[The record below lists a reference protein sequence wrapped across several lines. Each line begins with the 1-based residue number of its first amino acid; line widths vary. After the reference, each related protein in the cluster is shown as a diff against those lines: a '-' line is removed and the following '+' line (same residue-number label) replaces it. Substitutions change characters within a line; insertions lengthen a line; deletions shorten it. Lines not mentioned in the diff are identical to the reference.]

1 MPATASLV
9 TRSPGSLRLR
19 LAALLFGEFVVWGLW
34 FVSLGS
40 WLGATLHFSGQQI
53 GSIYGT
59 LALAG
64 LVTPMLGGAIAD
76 RLAHTERML
85 AVLHGIGGLLLLSA
99 SRQSSFSTLYV
110 AILLYALCYLPTLAL
125 VPSLAM
131 RHLRAP
137 AAEYPV
143 LRTLGTIGWIVA
155 GLIVGALDLELSAV
169 PIRLAGIASLVFAG
183 YCLTLPATPPLRR
196 NAPRSWSTL
205 LGLDALALL
214 RDPIFALFVVA
225 SVLLSVPNQFYN
237 AFAALYLT
245 ELHVPHPAM
254 LLTLGQ
260 VTEVGVLLMLP
271 RLHRRL
277 GSRRVLLIGA
287 AAWTMRTMLF
297 SIGGDGSTVAIF
309 AGILLHGLA
318 YGCIYIAGQLMVN
331 DRAPAEMRTAA
342 QGLMA
347 VATMGFGN
355 LIGAW
360 LAGRTVQ
367 HYTADSGAA
376 HDWSRVWAVAA
387 VVSAFAV
394 IGVLLNTRTSDR
406 LPSPAL

>member
-1 MPATASLV
+1 MSAPPTLADGT
-9 TRSPGSLRLR
+9 PGPLRIR

-40 WLGATLHFSGQQI
+40 WLGATLHFSGPQI
-53 GSIYGT
+53 GTIYGT

-85 AVLHGIGGLLLLSA
+85 AILHGAGGFLLLAA
-99 SRQSSFSTLYV
+99 SRQTTFRSLYV

-125 VPSLAM
+125 ATSLAL
-131 RHLRAP
+131 RHLSKP
-137 AAEYPV
+137 AKEYPA

-155 GLIVGALDLELSAV
+155 GLIVGALGLELSPV
-169 PIRLAGIASLVFAG
+169 PMRLAGVASLVLAA

-196 NAPRSWSTL
+196 DAPRSVSTL

-214 RDPIFALFVVA
+214 KDPIFALFVVA
-225 SVLLSVPNQFYN
+225 SLMLSVPNQFYN

-260 VTEVGVLLMLP
+260 MTEVGVLLSLP
-271 RLHRRL
+271 RIHARV
-277 GSRRVLLIGA
+277 GSRAVLLIGA
-287 AAWTMRTMLF
+287 GAWAIRTVLF
-297 SIGGDGSTVAIF
+297 SIGGNGNLILIC
-309 AGILLHGLA
+309 AGILIHGVS
-318 YGCIYIAGQLMVN
+318 YGCVYIAGQLMVH
-331 DRAPAEMRTAA
+331 DRAPAPMRSAA

-347 VATMGFGN
+347 VATMGVGN
-355 LIGAW
+355 LCGAW
-360 LAGRTVQ
+360 IAGRTVAQ
-367 HYTADSGAA
+367 YTTSALS
-376 HDWSRVWAVAA
+376 HDWSGVWMVAA
-387 VVSAFAV
+387 AFSIIAT
-394 IGVLLNTRTSDR
+394 IGVIFSQRSRQPNARVL
-406 LPSPAL
+406 

>member
-1 MPATASLV
+1 MPAPSLLA
-9 TRSPGSLRLR
+9 TRTPSSLRFR
-19 LAALLFGEFVVWGLW
+19 LAALLFGEFVIWGLW

-40 WLGATLHFSGQQI
+40 WLGATLHFSGPQI
-53 GSIYGT
+53 GMIYGT

-85 AVLHGIGGLLLLSA
+85 AILHGIGGVLLLVAARQATFSA
-99 SRQSSFSTLYV
+99 LYV

-131 RHLRAP
+131 RHLSTP
-137 AAEYPV
+137 AAEYPA

-155 GLIVGALDLELSAV
+155 GLIVGALRLELS
-169 PIRLAGIASLVFAG
+169 PLPMQLAGMVSLIVAA

-196 NAPRSWSTL
+196 DAPRGWSTL
-205 LGLDALALL
+205 LGLDAVALL

-225 SVLLSVPNQFYN
+225 SIVLSVPNQFYN

-260 VTEVGVLLMLP
+260 MTEVGVLLLLP
-271 RLHRRL
+271 RLHNRV
-277 GSRRVLLIGA
+277 GSRHVLMIGA
-287 AAWTMRTMLF
+287 AAWAIRTVLF
-297 SIGGDGSTVAIF
+297 SIGANGNLVVISIAIL
-309 AGILLHGLA
+309 IHGVA
-318 YGCIYIAGQLMVN
+318 YGCIYIAGQLMVH
-331 DRAPAEMRTAA
+331 DRAPAPMRAAA

-347 VATMGFGN
+347 VATMGVGN
-355 LIGAW
+355 LCGAW
-360 LAGRTVQ
+360 IAGRTVQ
-367 HYTADSGAA
+367 HYSTTAGS
-376 HDWSRVWAVAA
+376 HDWSGVWMIAA
-387 VVSAFAV
+387 GFSLAAAL
-394 IGVLLNTRTSDR
+394 GVLLTSKPR
-406 LPSPAL
+406 RA